1 MGDGAEFDAIRC
13 MLAVWGSQAVAI
25 GDDAAVLSVPE
36 GEKLVV
42 STDATMENVHF
53 LAEWLGADEI
63 GARATA
69 AALSDLAAM
78 AATPRGLVLALGVP
92 ERWREELASIARG
105 VGAVAAAAECPIVG
119 GNITMAGELSLT
131 ITVIGSCATP
141 LTRAGAQPGDVIWV
155 TGRLGGP
162 RAAVRALFAGN
173 SVSALHW
180 ARFASPVPRLQEGK
194 WLAERGAR
202 AGIDISDG
210 LLGDAAHLARASAVS
225 IELDVEAI
233 PCMEGVSGEEALTS
247 GEEYELL
254 VALPPST
261 AGDVGGEFE
270 AQFGI
275 PLTAIGKAVKRASKP
290 VIVHGAQAYPGM
302 GHDHFA

>member
-1 MGDGAEFDAIRC
+1 
-13 MLAVWGSQAVAI
+13 
-25 GDDAAVLSVPE
+25 
-36 GEKLVV
+36 
-42 STDATMENVHF
+42 
-53 LAEWLGADEI
+53 
-63 GARATA
+63 
-69 AALSDLAAM
+69 
-78 AATPRGLVLALGVP
+78 
-92 ERWREELASIARG
+92 
-105 VGAVAAAAECPIVG
+105 
-119 GNITMAGELSLT
+119 MAGELSLT
-131 ITVIGSCATP
+131 ITVIGSCVTP
-141 LTRAGAQPGDVIWV
+141 LTRSGAHPGDIIWV

-180 ARFASPVPRLQEGK
+180 ARFASPVPRLQEGR

-210 LLGDAAHLARASAVS
+210 LLGDAAHLARASGVS
-225 IELDVEAI
+225 IELDVDAI

-261 AGDVGGEFE
+261 ASDVVPGNFE
-270 AQFGI
+270 EQFGI
-275 PLTAIGKAVKRASKP
+275 PLTAIGKAVARAREP
-290 VIVHGAQAYPGM
+290 VIVHGARTHVGK